1 MCCGRGGPYVCERG
15 SYPCRFAE
23 VVVAKVASGVCQNTD
38 MPDFY
43 YAQFPMQ
50 DDKGNEMMVDV
61 PFLLPH
67 EVLARII
74 ADKNVP

>member
-1 MCCGRGGPYVCERG
+1 
-15 SYPCRFAE
+15 
-23 VVVAKVASGVCQNTD
+23 

-43 YAQFPMQ
+43 YAQIPMQ